1 MTGHGRSHVTEHE
14 LYRVNG
20 MPVLQNRTYATAQDA
35 CDSAVGDVR
44 LVQDLDTGL
53 VFNAAF
59 DPARLRY
66 DGEYQ
71 NEQAHSGVFRDHLE
85 AVAAT
90 LEPHFRGKALV
101 EVGCGKGFFLQLLRH
116 RGYRVAGIDPAYE
129 GDDPDII
136 KASFER
142 GLGLSA
148 EGIVLRH
155 TLEHIRQPVDFL
167 ADVLR
172 ANGDRGDIYIEV
184 PCFDWIRSHRAWFD
198 IFYEHVNYFRLDDFH
213 RMFGTV
219 RESGHLFG
227 GQYLYAI
234 ADLATLRAPHAGADS
249 RVTMPADFLARV
261 EESARIAAEGRRNA
275 VWGAASKGVIFS
287 IHLAR
292 AGASLQ
298 LAIDIN
304 PAKQGR
310 YLPVTALPVAAPEA
324 AARSLDDGDNVFVM
338 NSNYFDEIRMQSAN
352 RYRYTR
358 VDHE

>member
-101 EVGCGKGFFLQLLRH
+101 EVGCGKGYFLQLLRH

-155 TLEHIRQPVDFL
+155 TLEHMRQPVDFL

-172 ANGDRGDIYIEV
+172 ANGGRGDIYLEV

-213 RMFGTV
+213 RMFGRV
-219 RESGHLFG
+219 RECGHIFG

-234 ADLATLRAPHAGADS
+234 ADLTTLRAPHAGATLAS
-249 RVTMPADFLARV
+249 RCQ
-261 EESARIAAEGRRNA
+261 RISWRGSRSRR
-275 VWGAASKGVIFS
+275 GS
-287 IHLAR
+287 R
-292 AGASLQ
+292 
-298 LAIDIN
+298 
-304 PAKQGR
+304 PR
-310 YLPVTALPVAAPEA
+310 A
-324 AARSLDDGDNVFVM
+324 AATRSGARRPKASSSRFT
-338 NSNYFDEIRMQSAN
+338 SRAPAPRCRWPSTS
-352 RYRYTR
+352 TR
-358 VDHE
+358 PSRAATCLSPPCPWSRPRLRRAHSTTATTCS